1 MSKAAKSP
9 EVSRSRCL
17 MWIVLS
23 MLVPMAS
30 STAQTQAQST
40 LAQASETS
48 PPLSSAGQ
56 VRALASG
63 HKAIGGRVHIVGIVT
78 AVSGYPRSF
87 FIQDSTAGIDV
98 EQSDTEV
105 HVGDRVD
112 LSGVTGPGHFAP
124 IVVATRVKVLGTGPL
139 PPARRVVHADLMGGE
154 QDSQRIEVEG
164 VVRVVST
171 LTVYGRPEL
180 VLILDIG
187 GGTVR
192 VLLLD
197 NGKGLSGNLVDATV
211 RLQGVCISD
220 FNERRQFVGAGLLVP
235 SSNDLKILQPAVADP
250 FSLPLS
256 SIRSVLQFGRTRH
269 RVRISGVVT
278 YQDSGH
284 FLYLQE
290 AGDGIRVQ
298 TSSTLKIIPGER
310 VEAVGFPLMGDYS
323 PVLSDGY
330 IRVIGGQQPVTPAAI
345 DASKVLDRPGEFTH
359 VEFDQQ
365 LVQLQG
371 KVIESRMQVGQ
382 RIWTMVSNG
391 SVFDVLLPRTP
402 GRADSKED
410 LRIGSVLLVTGICA
424 VNVGFD
430 RNPTSFSILLRS
442 PRDIVVLK
450 TGSWWTAGHLLVLS
464 AALFS
469 AIVLAAIWVSM
480 LRVRVRQQTRIIVE
494 SEQKFRFLAT
504 HDGLTQLLNR
514 NTVIAELAAI
524 VEAAKD
530 RSADFGVLIV
540 DLDHFKSINDTYGHP
555 AGDVVLRECAG
566 RLAASI
572 RKSDVIGRYGG
583 EEFLIVLSG
592 LKGTTSSEACERV
605 LRAVSE
611 SPILLADR
619 EITVT
624 CSIGVAIWSGG
635 PVTPEHLIADAD
647 QALYRAKARG
657 RNRVEYGAED
667 PSHVSL
673 ELSA

>member
-1 MSKAAKSP
+1 MP
-9 EVSRSRCL
+9 
-17 MWIVLS
+17 VL
-23 MLVPMAS
+23 VAS
-30 STAQTQAQST
+30 SSAQTQTRGRFAPASQAGPELHS
-40 LAQASETS
+40 ASE
-48 PPLSSAGQ
+48 
-56 VRALASG
+56 VRALGNG
-63 HKAIGGRVHIVGIVT
+63 HQAIGGRVHFVGMVT
-78 AVSGYPRSF
+78 AVSGYARSF
-87 FIQDSTAGIDV
+87 FIQDSTAGVDV
-98 EQSDTEV
+98 EQSDIEV

-124 IVVATRVKVLGTGPL
+124 IVVATHVRILGTGAL

-154 QDSQRIEVEG
+154 QDSQRIEIEG
-164 VVRVVST
+164 VVRTVSS
-171 LTVYGRPEL
+171 LNVYGKPEL

-197 NGKGLSGNLVDATV
+197 NGRGLSGNLVDATV

-235 SSNDLKILQPAVADP
+235 SSSDLKILQPAVADP
-250 FSLPLS
+250 FSIPLS
-256 SIRSVLQFGRTRH
+256 SIRNVLQFGRTRH

-290 AGDGIRVQ
+290 DSDGIRIQ
-298 TSSTLKIIPGER
+298 TSSNLKIIPGQR

-330 IRVIGGQQPVTPAAI
+330 IRVTGDQQPVTPAVI

-371 KVIESRMQVGQ
+371 KITDSRMQVGQ
-382 RIWTMVSNG
+382 RVWTLVSNG
-391 SVFDVLLPRTP
+391 IVFDVLLPQTL
-402 GRADSKED
+402 GHADSGDD
-410 LRIGSVLLVTGICA
+410 LRIGSVLRVTGICA

-442 PRDIVVLK
+442 PQDIVVLK
-450 TGSWWTAGHLLVLS
+450 RGSWWTAGHLLVLS

-480 LRVRVRQQTRIIVE
+480 LRIRVRQQTRIIVE

-514 NTVIAELAAI
+514 NTVIAELTA
-524 VEAAKD
+524 VVDAAKD
-530 RSADFGVLIV
+530 RSVDFSVLIV
-540 DLDHFKSINDTYGHP
+540 DLDHFKSINDTFGHP
-555 AGDVVLRECAG
+555 AGDTVLRECAG
-566 RLAASI
+566 RLAGAI
-572 RKSDVIGRYGG
+572 RKSDLIGRYGG
-583 EEFLIVLSG
+583 EEFLIVLLG
-592 LKGTTSSEACERV
+592 LKGALSVDACERV
-605 LRAVSE
+605 LLAVSE
-611 SPILLADR
+611 SPVMLSDR
-619 EITVT
+619 GISVT
-624 CSIGVAIWSGG
+624 CSIGVSAWSGG
-635 PVTPEHLIADAD
+635 PSTAEHLIADAD
-647 QALYRAKARG
+647 RALYRAKANG

-667 PSHVSL
+667 TSNVSL
-673 ELSA
+673 GLSA

>member
-1 MSKAAKSP
+1 M
-9 EVSRSRCL
+9 
-17 MWIVLS
+17 I
-23 MLVPMAS
+23 
-30 STAQTQAQST
+30 STAFAIQPELST
-40 LAQASETS
+40 
-48 PPLSSAGQ
+48 AGQ
-56 VRALASG
+56 VRALSTS
-63 HKAIGGRVHIVGIVT
+63 HQTIGGPVHIVGMVT
-78 AVSGYPRSF
+78 AVSGFPRSF
-87 FIQDSTAGIDV
+87 FIQDSTAGVDV

-124 IVVATRVKVLGTGPL
+124 IVVATHVKVLGKGAL

-171 LTVYGRPEL
+171 LSVYGRPEL

-197 NGKGLSGNLVDATV
+197 NGKGLSGNLVGNLVDATV
-211 RLQGVCISD
+211 RLRGVCISD

-235 SSNDLKILQPAVADP
+235 SSSDLRVLQPAVADP
-250 FSLPLS
+250 FSIPIS
-256 SIRSVLQFGRTRH
+256 SIRNVLQFGRTRH
-269 RVRISGVVT
+269 RVRISGIVT
-278 YQDSGH
+278 YQDVGH

-290 AGDGIRVQ
+290 DGDGIRVQ
-298 TSSTLKIIPGER
+298 TSSNLKISPGQR

-330 IRVIGGQQPVTPAAI
+330 IRVAGSQQPVSPAVI
-345 DASKVLDRPGEFTH
+345 DASKVINRPGEFTH

-371 KVIESRMQVGQ
+371 EVIESRMQVGQ

-391 SVFDVLLPRTP
+391 SVFDVLLPQTL
-402 GRADSKED
+402 GHTDSNED
-410 LRIGSVLLVTGICA
+410 LRIGSILRVTGICA

-442 PRDIVVLK
+442 PEDIMVLRR
-450 TGSWWTAGHLLVLS
+450 GSWWTAGHLLVLS

-480 LRVRVRQQTRIIVE
+480 LRIRVRQQTRIIFE
-494 SEQKFRFLAT
+494 SEQSFRFLAT

-514 NTVIAELAAI
+514 NTVLAELAAI
-524 VEAAKD
+524 VEAAKY
-530 RSADFGVLIV
+530 RAIEFSVLIV

-555 AGDVVLRECAG
+555 AGDVVLRESAG
-566 RLAASI
+566 RLAGAI
-572 RKSDVIGRYGG
+572 RKSDLIGRYGG
-583 EEFLIVLSG
+583 EEFLIVLRG
-592 LKGTTSSEACERV
+592 LKDAASSDACERD

-619 EITVT
+619 EICVT
-624 CSIGVAIWSGG
+624 CSIGVSSWSGG
-635 PVTPEHLIADAD
+635 PVTAEHLIADAD
-647 QALYRAKARG
+647 RALYRAKARG

-667 PSHVSL
+667 ASNVRFD
-673 ELSA
+673 LSA

>member
-1 MSKAAKSP
+1 M
-9 EVSRSRCL
+9 L
-17 MWIVLS
+17 MPVL
-23 MLVPMAS
+23 VAS
-30 STAQTQAQST
+30 LPAQTQALGMASP
-40 LAQASETS
+40 ASEIQ
-48 PPLSSAGQ
+48 PELVSASQ
-56 VRALASG
+56 VRALATR
-63 HKAIGGRVHIVGIVT
+63 HQAIGGPVHIVGIVT
-78 AVSGYPRSF
+78 VLSGYPRSF

-124 IVVATRVKVLGTGPL
+124 IVIATHVKVLGTGAL

-164 VVRVVST
+164 VVRVVSS
-171 LTVYGRPEL
+171 LNVYGRPEL

-197 NGKGLSGNLVDATV
+197 NGKGLSGTLVDATV

-250 FSLPLS
+250 FSIPLS
-256 SIRSVLQFGRTRH
+256 SIRNVLQFGRTRH
-269 RVRISGVVT
+269 RVKISGVVT
-278 YQDSGH
+278 YQESGH

-290 AGDGIRVQ
+290 EGDGIRVQ
-298 TSSTLKIIPGER
+298 TSSNLRIIPGQR

-330 IRVIGGQQPVTPAAI
+330 IRVAGNQQPVTPAAI
-345 DASKVLDRPGEFTH
+345 DASKVITRPGEFTH
-359 VEFDQQ
+359 VEFDQR
-365 LVQLQG
+365 LVQVQG
-371 KVIESRMQVGQ
+371 KVLQTRMQVGQ
-382 RIWTMVSNG
+382 RIWTMLHNG
-391 SVFDVLLPRTP
+391 QVFEATLARSPDGADVR
-402 GRADSKED
+402 ED
-410 LRIGSVLLVTGICA
+410 PRIGSILLVTGVCA

-430 RNPTSFSILLRS
+430 HNPTSFNILLRS
-442 PRDIVVLK
+442 PRDIVVLRR
-450 TGSWWTAGHLLVLS
+450 GSWWTAGHLLVLS
-464 AALFS
+464 VALFS

-514 NTVIAELAAI
+514 NTIIAELTAI

-530 RSADFGVLIV
+530 RSTDFSVLIV
-540 DLDHFKSINDTYGHP
+540 DLDHFKNINDTYGHP
-555 AGDVVLRECAG
+555 AGDIVLRESAG
-566 RLAASI
+566 RLAGAT
-572 RKSDVIGRYGG
+572 RKSDLIGRYGG
-583 EEFLIVLSG
+583 EEFLIILLG
-592 LKGTTSSEACERV
+592 LKGAASLDACERV
-605 LRAVSE
+605 LQAVSG

-619 EITVT
+619 EIAVT
-624 CSIGVAIWSGG
+624 CSIGVSNWSGG
-635 PVTPEHLIADAD
+635 EVTAEHLIADAD
-647 QALYRAKARG
+647 RALYRAKANG
-657 RNRVEYGAED
+657 RNRVEYGPDA
-667 PSHVSL
+667 PAKASFQ
-673 ELSA
+673 LSA